1 MRDDVGQTNF
11 VGDPLIPVDDVEVSG
26 GAGVSNERL
35 PGDTEIAR
43 GNLVPDV
50 DAPHAV
56 SLSVPR
62 ATSTV

>member
-1 MRDDVGQTNF
+1 MRDDVGQTNL

-26 GAGVSNERL
+26 GAGVSNKRL
-35 PGDTEIAR
+35 PGNTEIAR

-50 DAPHAV
+50 DAGHAV